1 MKYCFPSNNP
11 GVSVDESGIHFLQ
24 QADVND
30 PNGPTPF
37 TSPRTSSY
45 VPDTEHNITPVGGIP
60 IPTTSSQI
68 SLQADYVEILSSS
81 MSRAVVQSGRED
93 QSIPGTD
100 LSQEQSQLQFGSQIL
115 RHHNPQETDS
125 INQTKNTVGNYPNQ
139 IPISKS
145 TVEVSNPDPSQASYN
160 HLAAP
165 EDSGQFSNITCTDL
179 SVNGGNLSSE

>member
-1 MKYCFPSNNP
+1 MRYCFPSINP
-11 GVSVDESGIHFLQ
+11 VDESGIQFLQ

-45 VPDTEHNITPVGGIP
+45 VPDTEHNITPIGGIP

-68 SLQADYVEILSSS
+68 SLQANYVEILSSG
-81 MSRAVVQSGRED
+81 MSRAVVQSGGED

-100 LSQEQSQLQFGSQIL
+100 VSQEQSHLQLGSQIL
-115 RHHNPQETDS
+115 PHHNPQETDS
-125 INQTKNTVGNYPNQ
+125 TNQTKSTVGNFPNQ
-139 IPISKS
+139 ITISKS
-145 TVEVSNPDPSQASYN
+145 TVAVSNPDPSQASYD
-160 HLAAP
+160 HLVAP

-179 SVNGGNLSSE
+179 SVNGGSSTSE